1 MSDLTPIEATAMA
14 VWSTGSAD
22 STQCLMAVRA
32 AIRAERARVAEEI
45 AHAIET
51 QDGGD
56 QGLPSGREGR
66 AFYANL
72 ARQHATT

>member
-1 MSDLTPIEATAMA
+1 MPDLTPVEATAMA

-45 AHAIET
+45 AWDIESQT
-51 QDGGD
+51 TWDQQDAP
-56 QGLPSGREGR
+56 L
-66 AFYANL
+66 AFFANL